1 MPRFSEPQRVRVD
14 SLKSDPATAPK
25 SDETLLQLIH
35 EAVEGKVPV
44 YVAIVPLV
52 GCRQFDL
59 DYGPETHPAIAA
71 AIEATVQQLSELD
84 SGQLRPPPAMLVYPR
99 GQWFVVSDDY
109 PTLFA
114 YLRSEWTYVAAVVL
128 GRPEGEGVETVR
140 GPLSAEEAKAAI
152 FGGMVQESPSGPA
165 VN

>member
-1 MPRFSEPQRVRVD
+1 MRFSKPQRVRVD

-25 SDETLLQLIH
+25 SDETLLRLIH

-52 GCRQFDL
+52 RCRQFDL
-59 DYGPETHPAIAA
+59 DYGPERHPDIAA
-71 AIEATVQQLSELD
+71 LTQATAKQLDEK
-84 SGQLRPPPAMLVYPR
+84 PPSILVYPR

-114 YLRSEWTYVAAVVL
+114 YQRSEWTYVAAIVL
-128 GRPEGEGVETVR
+128 GRPEGEGVEIVR